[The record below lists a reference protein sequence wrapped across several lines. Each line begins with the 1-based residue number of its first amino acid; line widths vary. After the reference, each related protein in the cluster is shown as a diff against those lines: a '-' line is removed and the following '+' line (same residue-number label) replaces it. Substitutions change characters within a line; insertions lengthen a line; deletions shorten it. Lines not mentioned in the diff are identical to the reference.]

1 MRYFRLYEAIAG
13 RNGLGYSVGPARWN
27 QYGTPIIYACSV
39 SALNFLELL
48 SIKGAVVTQ
57 SHWKLAILE
66 VSGEIP
72 ELDPD
77 FLPKDWKNRPYP
89 RSTQEFGTAWAKGMI
104 SPSLKIPS
112 IRIPEKSYPNE
123 HNLLI
128 NPLHKTFSDTVR
140 LVEELDVSFEVNS

>member
-1 MRYFRLYEAIAG
+1 MRYFRLYEALQD
-13 RNGLGYSVGPARWN
+13 RSGLGYSLGPARWN
-27 QYGTPIIYACSV
+27 QFGTPIIYACPV

-66 VSGEIP
+66 ISGEIP
-72 ELDPD
+72 ELDPA
-77 FLPKDWKNRPYP
+77 FLPTDWKNRPYP

-104 SPSLKIPS
+104 SSVLKIPS
-112 IRIPEKSYPNE
+112 IRIPIKSYPTE

-128 NPLHKTFSDTVR
+128 NPLHKDFKDHVQ
-140 LVEELDVSFEVNS
+140 LVEEWDVSFEVNS